1 MPGAQ
6 SRDAE
11 EVVSGALSNASSSAK
26 QLGIQ
31 DFEISASVA
40 EDVKIILTPNGER
53 TASAVTRKS
62 LFARVIR
69 ERRMGVAFTNDFSS
83 RKLTSCLR
91 SALRLTSHMPEDDRP
106 RLFASSG
113 RSRGM
118 VANMVDGRM
127 ASLDFSAEN
136 DMMESMLS
144 SARNCGRDV
153 SVAGGNII
161 ATQGA
166 EGVANS
172 EGVDISEK
180 RTLLYADCLSI
191 SGSGRSVSPECVS
204 AMTTRS
210 AKLPFEKIGAQC
222 GTIASLCAKRVSP
235 KTEECDVVFSAQA
248 LGLGEAGLLTAILT
262 DALSGMEVMNKSSL
276 FENRL
281 DTEVASTK
289 LSLRDDPTLSGRAG
303 SRSFD
308 DEGSR
313 TRGKWLIR
321 DGVLKQFVWD
331 SYYGSVAG
339 SGTTG
344 NAVRDSSTGMV
355 APQPLNLTVR
365 GGKGNLDALISEL
378 DHGYL
383 VWGCQGAHTSNTQ
396 TGDFSFVASPGLKIK
411 NGEIIGSVQGAM
423 VSGNVL
429 HLLSNLQV
437 IGNDHTDFGCSI
449 MPSMTFRDVKI
460 TTG

>member
-1 MPGAQ
+1 MPGNQ

-11 EVVSGALSNASSSAK
+11 EVVSAALSNASDAAK
-26 QLGIQ
+26 RLGIQ
-31 DFEISASVA
+31 EYEISASAA
-40 EDVKIILTPNGER
+40 EDVKITLAPNGER
-53 TASAVTRKS
+53 AASALTRQS
-62 LFARVIR
+62 FFARVIS
-69 ERRMGVAFTNDFSS
+69 ERRIGVAFTNDFSS
-83 RKLTSCLR
+83 KKLTSCLR
-91 SALRLTSHMPEDDRP
+91 SAMRLTSHMPDDG
-106 RLFASSG
+106 RLGSFASSG
-113 RSRGM
+113 KSRGK
-118 VANMVDGRM
+118 VADMADRRM
-127 ASLDFSAEN
+127 AALDFSVES
-136 DMMESMLS
+136 DMMDGMLS
-144 SARNCGRDV
+144 SARGCGRDV
-153 SVAGGNII
+153 NVAGGNII

-180 RTLLYADCLSI
+180 RTLLYADCLSV

-204 AMTTRS
+204 AMTTRR

-222 GTIASLCAKRVSP
+222 GMIASLCAKRASP

-262 DALSGMEVMNKSSL
+262 DSLSGMEVMNKSSL

-289 LSLRDDPTLSGRAG
+289 FSLRDDPTLPGRAG

-308 DEGSR
+308 DEGSC
-313 TRGKWLIR
+313 TKSKWLIR
-321 DGVLKQFVWD
+321 NGVLKQFVWD
-331 SYYGSVAG
+331 SYYGSAAG
-339 SGTTG
+339 KGSSG
-344 NAVRDSSTGMV
+344 NAVRDPSTGMV
-355 APQPLNLTVR
+355 APRPLNLTVR
-365 GGKGNLDALISEL
+365 GGKGDLETLISEI

-411 NGEIIGSVQGAM
+411 NGEISGSVQGAM
-423 VSGNVL
+423 VSGNVV
-429 HLLSNLQV
+429 HLLSNLEV

-449 MPSMTFRDVKI
+449 MPSMAFRDVKI